1 MFKKNELLNMNRNY
15 MYLVIEIGLNVI
27 YRLNKFIILF

>member
-1 MFKKNELLNMNRNY
+1 MLKENELLNMNRNY

-27 YRLNKFIILF
+27 YKLNKFFILF